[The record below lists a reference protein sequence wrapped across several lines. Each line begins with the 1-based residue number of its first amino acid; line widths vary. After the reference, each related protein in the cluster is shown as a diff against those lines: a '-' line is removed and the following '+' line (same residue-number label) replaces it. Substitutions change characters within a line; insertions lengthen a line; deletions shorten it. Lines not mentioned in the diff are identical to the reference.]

1 MNAFFGFWQYF
12 SEYESILRHFA
23 SYFTIIYHAM
33 IKTYGTEAER
43 FVLVSVQCRF
53 PRIVVYT
60 RRSFVQAFPFH
71 EVGNSS
77 VFEEQMKSVSSN
89 VFSGTVVIVRRATA
103 IPETR
108 VVSLFDQIIVLSTNR
123 TFLVV
128 KNLMNV

>member
-1 MNAFFGFWQYF
+1 MNAFLGLWQYF

-23 SYFTIIYHAM
+23 AYFTIIYHAM

-53 PRIVVYT
+53 PRIVEYT
-60 RRSFVQAFPFH
+60 RRGFVQAFPFH
-71 EVGNSS
+71 KVCKGS

-108 VVSLFDQIIVLSTNR
+108 VGSIFDQIIALSTNR
-123 TFLVV
+123 TFFVGY
-128 KNLMNV
+128 

>member
-1 MNAFFGFWQYF
+1 MDFDKPKVYGDTFISDG
-12 SEYESILRHFA
+12 LV
-23 SYFTIIYHAM
+23 YHAM

-43 FVLVSVQCRF
+43 FFLVSVQCRF

-60 RRSFVQAFPFH
+60 RRGFVQAFPFH

-103 IPETR
+103 IPETK
-108 VVSLFDQIIVLSTNR
+108 VVRLFDQIIALSTKP

-128 KNLMNV
+128 IKNLMNV

>member
-1 MNAFFGFWQYF
+1 MMNAFFGFWQYF

-53 PRIVVYT
+53 PRIVVDT
-60 RRSFVQAFPFH
+60 RRGFVQAFPFH
-71 EVGNSS
+71 KVCKSS

-103 IPETR
+103 IPEAK
-108 VVSLFDQIIVLSTNR
+108 VVGLFITVR
-123 TFLVV
+123 
-128 KNLMNV
+128 